1 MKAILLVEDA
11 ADLRELVAFLLRR
24 EGYEVHEAEHGQDAL
39 DQLETMNPAPGL
51 LLLDLMMP
59 VMSGLEL
66 LETLGKDDR
75 FSSLPVVVLSAG
87 GQPSQVPSAK
97 KFLRKP
103 ADPQLIVS
111 VAREYCGAPD

>member
-11 ADLRELVAFLLRR
+11 ADLRELAAFVLRR
-24 EGYEVHEAEHGQDAL
+24 EGYEVHEAEDGQDAL
-39 DQLETMNPAPGL
+39 DQLETMQPSPCL

-66 LETLGKDDR
+66 LEALRKDTR
-75 FSSLPVVVLSAG
+75 FASLPVVVLSAG
-87 GQPSQVPSAK
+87 GQPSQVPGAK

-103 ADPQLIVS
+103 ADYEVIVRA
-111 VAREYCGAPD
+111 VRECCGPPE